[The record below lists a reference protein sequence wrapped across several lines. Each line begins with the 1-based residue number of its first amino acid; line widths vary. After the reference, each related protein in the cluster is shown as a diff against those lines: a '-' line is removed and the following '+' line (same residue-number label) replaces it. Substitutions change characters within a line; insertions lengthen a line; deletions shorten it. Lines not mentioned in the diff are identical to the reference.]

1 MPTHTRPICT
11 GTPSPPFQIPRAKA
25 GRCRI
30 WAAHTDNQTAPPCP
44 PRSHMHL
51 SWQRS
56 RLTTTWPLAQE
67 YHRPRAY
74 RPGRSSPAC
83 SPGCCGYCWAERQ
96 PVPIT
101 WTHAALPPGLQ
112 PWSLLRPELPP
123 TRGLPAVGRE
133 GPGFWRTEPAVGCM
147 AGRAELR
154 ALAPQ
159 QGRSLPANSRKAA
172 AAGTG
177 MCLHRAAQDWP
188 GYWVVSGHPHP
199 QGRLPLVPVG
209 GGGAG
214 RPGRT
219 DGAAPTGCGQGAAS
233 RRARVGMASF

>member
-1 MPTHTRPICT
+1 MRGVGATSSWHPPYRVASPMPTHTRPICT

-96 PVPIT
+96 PVPVT

-159 QGRSLPANSRKAA
+159 QGRSLPANSRK
-172 AAGTG
+172 GRG
-177 MCLHRAAQDWP
+177 SRD
-188 GYWVVSGHPHP
+188 GH
-199 QGRLPLVPVG
+199 VP
-209 GGGAG
+209 APC
-214 RPGRT
+214 RPGLARVL
-219 DGAAPTGCGQGAAS
+219 GGVRAPTSPGQAALGPCGRGW
-233 RRARVGMASF
+233 GW